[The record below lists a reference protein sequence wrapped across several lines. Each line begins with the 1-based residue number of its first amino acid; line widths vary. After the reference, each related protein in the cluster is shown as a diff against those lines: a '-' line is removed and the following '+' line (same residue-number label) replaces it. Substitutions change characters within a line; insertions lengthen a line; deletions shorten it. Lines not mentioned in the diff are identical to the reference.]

1 MEPIKHNSATLNGL
15 DLLSAKNVLAELH
28 PNAPVGFE
36 ALSLAGKIIRDAYLD
51 NRLAAFDRKHW
62 GDLVTETDKLAE
74 AAALKVLQITTPE
87 FAVVSEESCP
97 GDVSLDKP
105 TWVLDPLDGTAAF
118 IFRTRPEHPAVLIA
132 LYQNGQYELAMVYRP
147 IVDEWY
153 VAVRGKGAY
162 LLTAQQGLVKL
173 GTLSREGRLAS
184 GWVALNWYGDSVQ
197 ESEVLKGLTSRL
209 RSESG
214 AQLVTVEAPHSS
226 IGCDVVRLASPIAV
240 VHDNNSSRI
249 KQAEW
254 DIAPI
259 RLIVEEAGGVF
270 MDFAGRR
277 YLGPKQ
283 GPIVVAANAAV
294 ASELMALEA
303 NEIMQPQFLEIV
315 RPDVDTFYQFFM
327 NHGVNE
333 WNYLPSHELRAHL
346 ELTRLDTVRL
356 VAAFQS
362 GKLVGV
368 ATYEVG
374 DFYPHLRVN
383 SETAEPAGYV
393 SEVTIHRDH
402 QSRGLGAKFLL
413 YIADILR
420 EEGVREVFAKRHE
433 ENLGSAGMMK
443 KVGFKIRDVF
453 EDPIRT
459 SGSRRS
465 IVEGL
470 LLG

>member
-1 MEPIKHNSATLNGL
+1 MEPIKHNSAALNGL
-15 DLLSAKNVLAELH
+15 DFPSAKNVLVELH
-28 PNAPVGFE
+28 PNASVGFE

-87 FAVVSEESCP
+87 IAVVSEESCP
-97 GDVSLDKP
+97 GEVSLDKP

-118 IFRTRPEHPAVLIA
+118 IFRTKPEHPAVMLS
-132 LYQNGQYELAMVYRP
+132 LHKNGQYELAIVYRP

-162 LLTAQQGLVKL
+162 LLTAQEGLVKL
-173 GTLSREGRLAS
+173 GTQSKEGRLSS

-209 RSESG
+209 RSERG
-214 AQLVTVEAPHSS
+214 AQLVTVETPHSS
-226 IGCDVVRLASPIAV
+226 IGCDIVRTATPIAA
-240 VHDNNSSRI
+240 VHDNNSSRV

-270 MDFAGRR
+270 MDFAGRL
-277 YLGPKQ
+277 YLDPKQ

-294 ASELMALEA
+294 GSELMALQA
-303 NEIMQPQFLEIV
+303 NQIGQPQILEIV
-315 RPDVDTFYQFFM
+315 RPDVDTLHQFFM

-333 WNYLPSHELRAHL
+333 WNYLPPHELRAHL
-346 ELTRLDTVRL
+346 ELTHLDKVRL

-362 GKLVGV
+362 GNLVGI

-374 DFYPHLRVN
+374 DFYPHLRDD
-383 SETAEPAGYV
+383 SKRAQPAGYV

-402 QSRGLGAKFLL
+402 QCQGLGAKFLF
-413 YIADILR
+413 YIAEILR

-433 ENLGSAGMMK
+433 ENLGSAGIMK

-459 SGSRRS
+459 SGSRRTV
-465 IVEGL
+465 VEQL
-470 LLG
+470 LL